1 MTTIKLEQRLSV
13 PLHPKS
19 PGKNGNTGACKG
31 PHKSALMGLDRQPFR
46 TLSLLFAQVA
56 SQSARAN
63 LPVYYSKQNETANYH
78 LSCRIICV
86 FPLNEGRM
94 PLWVP
99 VKTGW
104 GLWQTPC
111 KYSCSMIVVSAGC
124 DMHVV
129 NGRCPH
135 NWCYPLCCPCNLHP
149 PTPGALQVRLAAG
162 CLQPR
167 PWRKTSSRLLEPST
181 WFPFKY
187 LSN

>member
-1 MTTIKLEQRLSV
+1 MTIIKLHLIQNWNNCRF
-13 PLHPKS
+13 LHIQNHLGRMATHALVKVHTNQPWWVWIGS
-19 PGKNGNTGACKG
+19 
-31 PHKSALMGLDRQPFR
+31 HSA
-46 TLSLLFAQVA
+46 VA

-78 LSCRIICV
+78 FSCRIICV

-111 KYSCSMIVVSAGC
+111 KYSCSIIVVSAGC

-167 PWRKTSSRLLEPST
+167 PRWKTSSRLLEPST
-181 WFPFKY
+181 WFPFKN